1 MKISVA
7 TNFDDKLIEG
17 IKGTDVTN
25 LFGKLTNDF
34 VGGGLETTN
43 LDSIN
48 RDKVIEHVKQA
59 HHNDLTFNYTFNNPF
74 LGNEEFTK
82 KGKNELKELFD
93 WLNEIEVDYL
103 TISIPIFLRYVK
115 KNYPKMKVKVSS
127 SVCVNSVSKIR
138 RWEEMGADC
147 IVLDP
152 MTVNRNFSL
161 LKDLRDS
168 TDLDLE
174 LIVNNNC
181 LYECPIL
188 SYHQAFLGQSS
199 RVTGKNVGTDYCYLG
214 CSKKRVLDPVN
225 YLISD
230 IIRPED
236 VQFYE
241 ELRYNHI
248 KIIDRATPTDL
259 LIKRCKAYTERKYNG
274 NLLDLIQHF
283 GYHDVSTPNKYIDNV
298 FIDNSKLNK
307 HLNKFLIGEC
317 NKLECGEK
325 CKHCYSFA
333 KRAIFINEEF
343 RKNHLANIEYQ
354 TKEIEKL

>member
-7 TNFDDKLIEG
+7 TNFDGKLIEG
-17 IKGTDVTN
+17 IKGTNVTN

-43 LDSIN
+43 LNFIDQK
-48 RDKVIEHVKQA
+48 KVAEHVKQA
-59 HHNDLTFNYTFNNPF
+59 HENNLTFNYTFNNPF
-74 LGNEEFTK
+74 LSNEEFTQR
-82 KGKNELKELFD
+82 GKNELKELLN
-93 WLNEIEVDYL
+93 WLYEIEVDSL
-103 TISIPIFLRYVK
+103 TVSIPILLQYVK
-115 KNYPKMKVKVSS
+115 KNYPKMEVKISS

-138 RWEEMGADC
+138 SWEEMGADC

-161 LKDLRDS
+161 LKDLRNS
-168 TDLDLE
+168 TNIDLE

-181 LYECPIL
+181 LYECPML
-188 SYHQAFLGQSS
+188 PYHQAFLGQSS
-199 RVTGKNVGTDYCYLG
+199 RVKGNKINEDYCYLG

-236 VQFYE
+236 VQNYE
-241 ELRYNHI
+241 ELGYNNI
-248 KIIDRATPTDL
+248 KIIDRATPTEL
-259 LIKRCKAYTERKYNG
+259 LVKRCKAYTDRKYNG

-283 GYHDVSTPNKYIDNV
+283 GYHDVSDPYQYLDSV
-298 FIDNSKLNK
+298 FIDNSKLTK
-307 HLNKFLIGEC
+307 HLTKFLTGEC

-333 KRAIFINEEF
+333 KRAIS
-343 RKNHLANIEYQ
+343 
-354 TKEIEKL
+354 